1 MPMSLTLDGET
12 LSLDI
17 LALSPTLRVRL
28 DGVQHAASE
37 TPTPHS
43 ACVHLTVDGVTHEVW
58 RVIDGE
64 RMHVRVGGR
73 TWSVLLEDLLALD
86 AEGSESDEVKAAMPG
101 VVVAVRVAVGD
112 RVTAGQTLLV
122 IESMKMQV
130 ALTAPREG
138 VIAAVQVTD
147 NESFQKG
154 AVLVALSPETAP

>member
-17 LALSPTLRVRL
+17 LALSPALRVRL
-28 DGVQHAASE
+28 AGVQHAASE

-43 ACVHLTVDGVTHEVW
+43 ACVHLTVDGITHEVW

-64 RMHVRVGGR
+64 RMHLRVGGR
-73 TWSVLLEDLLALD
+73 TWSVLLEDLLAPD
-86 AEGSESDEVKAAMPG
+86 AEGSGSDEVKATMPG

-112 RVTAGQTLLV
+112 RVSAGQTLLV